1 MDYSHYWTYKTLA
14 TKQQKL
20 KIVDEIKKIY
30 INLHLKLNFRN
41 KEGIINENEI
51 LFDDVNKESTIRGLS
66 NDSFFFDFNRL
77 KEFSYCKTNKEEYY
91 DLMVCI
97 VIISLANNI
106 ETFAFSTDGN
116 ISDWLPA
123 FKIYEHYIGP
133 INIRFNRFIVDTSQ
147 FFDPYK
153 D

>member
-1 MDYSHYWTYKTLA
+1 MKSLPKGFRGA
-14 TKQQKL
+14 AIAAGL
-20 KIVDEIKKIY
+20 KSTGALDLTIIE
-30 INLHLKLNFRN
+30 NLGPN
-41 KEGIINENEI
+41 
-51 LFDDVNKESTIRGLS
+51 
-66 NDSFFFDFNRL
+66 
-77 KEFSYCKTNKEEYY
+77 CKTNKEEYY